1 MTRPCSSSSLLPSE
15 QRNCSL
21 QKGKEREEYSLS
33 LTSVNPEAA
42 PGKVNIAEEFDLTN
56 DNGFFQFSL
65 KNGSARNC
73 SFF

>member
-1 MTRPCSSSSLLPSE
+1 
-15 QRNCSL
+15 L